1 MIDAGF
7 RRPHCGAMTQTKTP
21 LPDVD
26 LTQMAAQLEAL
37 GHPTRLAL
45 YRLMVRAGP
54 EGIPV
59 GRLQAALGIPAS
71 TLSHHLAKLTAQ
83 GLVSRERQATTLICR
98 ADFDTMN
105 GLVDF
110 LRDECC
116 VDSCTRARSDA
127 PVAADGDA

>member
-7 RRPHCGAMTQTKTP
+7 GCTHGGTMTPMKTP

-59 GRLQAALGIPAS
+59 GRLQEALGIPAS

-105 GLVDF
+105 GLVGF
-110 LRDECC
+110 LNDECC
-116 VDSCTRARSDA
+116 ADSCTRALPDA